1 MSNYDNGTV
10 VAGQELH
17 YRLAFRIKA
26 LQDTAD
32 EKKKYSAATIT
43 DHLPSYLDG
52 STVKNAKVSF
62 GSPNGGIDASGGQT
76 ITADASPFLKQMK
89 GSVVLYLNFK
99 I

>member
-1 MSNYDNGTV
+1 MSNYDNGAV

-26 LQDTAD
+26 LQDTAN
-32 EKKKYSAATIT
+32 EKKYSAATIT

-76 ITADASPFLKQMK
+76 ITADASPFLKQMR
-89 GSVVLYLNFK
+89 GSGVLYLNFK

>member
-1 MSNYDNGTV
+1 M
-10 VAGQELH
+10 
-17 YRLAFRIKA
+17 
-26 LQDTAD
+26 QDSYN
-32 EKKKYSAATIT
+32 EEKKYSDATIT

-76 ITADASPFLKQMK
+76 ITADASQFLQQMK
-89 GSVVLYLNFK
+89 DGGVLYLNFK